1 MARGRSPTVIWRP
14 AGAIRQPL
22 GRSVSPPAWR
32 PGRSAAGGFAGC
44 AAGGRPAAGRER
56 PGARRTTARTAAGRL
71 SMGRSYAR
79 ADKLGSGET
88 RFEEGSAMAD
98 IQRIESLSGL
108 DELIEGNKD
117 RQVWIF
123 KHSLTC
129 PISGAAWAEFK
140 RFAADHSQ
148 GNGTV
153 FAVIEIQ
160 YARPVS

>member
-1 MARGRSPTVIWRP
+1 
-14 AGAIRQPL
+14 
-22 GRSVSPPAWR
+22 
-32 PGRSAAGGFAGC
+32 
-44 AAGGRPAAGRER
+44 
-56 PGARRTTARTAAGRL
+56 
-71 SMGRSYAR
+71 
-79 ADKLGSGET
+79 
-88 RFEEGSAMAD
+88 MAD
-98 IQRIESLSGL
+98 IQKIESLAGL
-108 DELIEGNKD
+108 DELLEGNKD

-160 YARPVS
+160 YARPVSAALAERTGVRHQSPQAILLREGRVSWHASHYDIDGAALRQA